1 MSLYAKTLTEEQLLE
16 RVLKDDWTGLNET
29 DVKKKKRKKRAI
41 GMEQ

>member
-16 RVLKDDWTGLNET
+16 RVLKDDWTGLNER
-29 DVKKKKRKKRAI
+29 DVKKKKRKKRAV